1 MQIPDILG
9 QFRPLFQ
16 LAGSVLII
24 VGLIDYAGL
33 GNIPGS
39 GLETMAIGFFV
50 KHI

>member
-16 LAGSVLII
+16 LAGSILII
-24 VGLIDYAGL
+24 VGLIDYAGI

-39 GLETMAIGFFV
+39 GLETAICGFLA
-50 KHI
+50 KNI